1 MGGTQNICV
10 LYCTTV
16 ESAGKSLCGLC
27 FSVQQVSQTFIRES
41 NITIM
46 IGMFDSAYRG
56 SRMGLLKKK
65 LSSSFTEIQRKPST
79 V

>member
-1 MGGTQNICV
+1 MVGTQNSCV

-41 NITIM
+41 DITKM

-56 SRMGLLKKK
+56 S
-65 LSSSFTEIQRKPST
+65 
-79 V
+79 